1 MIYKGQKL
9 SDNLTQSQINMYKY
23 FIDEGFTMEQLMTM
37 FHLDDRVNK
46 VLREPDVEEKIKLA
60 EKVGEVIKVLD
71 ALDK

>member
-23 FIDEGFTMEQLMTM
+23 YIDEGFTMEQLMTM

-46 VLREPDVEEKIKLA
+46 VLREPDEE
-60 EKVGEVIKVLD
+60 
-71 ALDK
+71 

>member
-46 VLREPDVEEKIKLA
+46 VLREPDVEERIKELK
-60 EKVGEVIKVLD
+60 E
-71 ALDK
+71 

>member
-37 FHLDDRVNK
+37 FHGYPDRVNE
-46 VLREPDVEEKIKLA
+46 VLREPDVEERIKELK
-60 EKVGEVIKVLD
+60 E
-71 ALDK
+71 